1 MILVAQPP
9 VLEWALMKDTDHNN
23 FVCGH
28 LLVFLA
34 CIDQKDLTLRLADS
48 SIENYEFDLLVQNM
62 GPMEVFAL
70 LVQNSG
76 HNMMM
81 DKRDF
86 EAARVQMSKF
96 WKDSVVDVFLRI
108 ENNIFKTH
116 SHHTSG
122 KC

>member
-1 MILVAQPP
+1 
-9 VLEWALMKDTDHNN
+9 
-23 FVCGH
+23 
-28 LLVFLA
+28 
-34 CIDQKDLTLRLADS
+34 
-48 SIENYEFDLLVQNM
+48 M

-116 SHHTSG
+116 RHHTSG

>member
-1 MILVAQPP
+1 
-9 VLEWALMKDTDHNN
+9 
-23 FVCGH
+23 
-28 LLVFLA
+28 
-34 CIDQKDLTLRLADS
+34 
-48 SIENYEFDLLVQNM
+48 M
-62 GPMEVFAL
+62 GPMEVFVL